1 MLNKTMFIIIIS
13 LCFITIYI
21 FINKFELFNADTNL
35 FFKPIENIFLSDNY
49 YNYKLNKPNIKQ
61 NIQSLGEITFD
72 SYLYSKPTSQ
82 KIICTSHKNRA
93 NCWEDNV
100 NNCQW
105 VYKIDGGSYC
115 GVGQNIWP

>member
-13 LCFITIYI
+13 FCFITIYI
-21 FINKFELFNADTNL
+21 YINKYELFNSDTNL

-105 VYKIDGGSYC
+105 FYKIDGGSYC